1 MEIGIDP
8 VKLYLKYDSAL
19 YSVML
24 KKKKKNEVM
33 LQRFTWLQGDFWY

>member
-8 VKLYLKYDSAL
+8 AKLYLKYDSAL

-24 KKKKKNEVM
+24 KKKKKKNEVM
-33 LQRFTWLQGDFWY
+33 LQRFTWLQGDF